1 MTRTLASSLALAA
14 LALSLGFSPAEAQAK
29 RCFPINELDG
39 WRASDASTIYLR
51 VAQTQY
57 YRLDLGNMCPLLTD
71 KGAHIVLKARGSD
84 LLCSA
89 ADMDLKVARDTH
101 GSLASPCIVK
111 AMRPLTPAEA
121 QALPKGFQGM

>member
-1 MTRTLASSLALAA
+1 MTRLFAGAIALAVLATVAAGAPA
-14 LALSLGFSPAEAQAK
+14 LAGS
-29 RCFPINELDG
+29 RCFPLSELDG
-39 WRASDASTIYLR
+39 WRASDARTIYLR

-71 KGAHIVLKARGSD
+71 KGAHIILKARGSD

-89 ADMDLKVARDTH
+89 ADMDLRVARDTH